1 MPFSHLL
8 WQTNTGLAQSCLD
21 HPFVQG
27 IGDGSL
33 SRPRFAWYI
42 GQDAFY
48 LQAFARAYAIAAAK
62 APDWAGFRELHEL
75 AGGVLRELE
84 LHQGVA
90 TAWGLNLDS
99 VEPGPATQRY
109 TDFLLATAWRHHAG
123 ITIAAMTPCMRLY
136 AFLGQQL
143 TGRQREAH
151 AYSDWVRAYGSTDF
165 ERLAAR
171 LERLLDRYAPDTAT
185 AANAYRHAM
194 QCEYDFFQAAWLAA

>member
-99 VEPGPATQRY
+99 VRTRPSHTALHRFSARHRLEASCGYHHRRHDALHEAVRLSRPATDQ
-109 TDFLLATAWRHHAG
+109 
-123 ITIAAMTPCMRLY
+123 P
-136 AFLGQQL
+136 
-143 TGRQREAH
+143 
-151 AYSDWVRAYGSTDF
+151 
-165 ERLAAR
+165 AAR
-171 LERLLDRYAPDTAT
+171 GARL
-185 AANAYRHAM
+185 
-194 QCEYDFFQAAWLAA
+194 Q